1 MPRSCATR
9 RGGGKMAGKKRQ
21 LSPLGPVGVI
31 GALLVGSALVR
42 LVAGAGQV
50 LASDSPAMALDAA
63 QHVATAPLCTT
74 DDDLQRLLDALRARE
89 DKVATEEARI
99 TARLAELASA
109 ETRMAERQASAE
121 AAEAKLAETMA
132 QADRASEDDLSR
144 LTTVYERM
152 KPKPAAALFESMAP
166 EFAAGFLGRMSPV
179 SAAAIMAAMQPET
192 ANAISVLLAGRNANA
207 GRTDLIGD

>member
-1 MPRSCATR
+1 
-9 RGGGKMAGKKRQ
+9 MAGRKRKV
-21 LSPLGPVGVI
+21 SPLGPVGVI
-31 GALLVGSALVR
+31 GALLIGSALVR

-50 LASDSPAMALDAA
+50 LASGSPGMALNAPKHIA
-63 QHVATAPLCTT
+63 ESPLCTT
-74 DDDLQRLLDALRARE
+74 DDDLQRVLDALRARE
-89 DKVATEEARI
+89 DKVAREEARI

-109 ETRMAERQASAE
+109 EAHLAERQAAAE
-121 AAEAKLAETMA
+121 TAEAKLAATMA

-166 EFAAGFLGRMSPV
+166 EFAAGFLGRMSPEA
-179 SAAAIMAAMQPET
+179 AAAIMAAMHPET

-207 GRTDLIGD
+207 GRTDPISQ